1 MTTPLRA
8 LQHCFVA
15 GLGFRTRWTY
25 EASDGRERWLPA
37 GDGRSSGDGGW
48 IAAQQVTA
56 LCTGAIPRSARVRKT
71 SLDENAL
78 ADVLQKWIPNAV
90 LQTSAVSPTSSATEQ
105 ALIVQAMSARIT
117 AGHLVLLRHVI
128 GERSSRWCLASGA
141 ETSMSAADGVSALL
155 LLDSALPPVWSCG
168 YNARLEAVADRLVR
182 RTLDGGL
189 AQCRIVS
196 WLAVLP
202 MPVP

>member
-1 MTTPLRA
+1 M
-8 LQHCFVA
+8 
-15 GLGFRTRWTY
+15 
-25 EASDGRERWLPA
+25 
-37 GDGRSSGDGGW
+37 
-48 IAAQQVTA
+48 
-56 LCTGAIPRSARVRKT
+56 CTGAIPRSVRVRKT

-90 LQTSAVSPTSSATEQ
+90 LNAGTASLTSSATEQ
-105 ALIVQAMSARIT
+105 ALILNAMSATIT

-128 GERSSRWCLASGA
+128 GGSSPRWCLASGA

-182 RTLDGGL
+182 RTLDGGM
-189 AQCRIVS
+189 AQWRIVS
-196 WLAVLP
+196 WMAVIP

>member
-1 MTTPLRA
+1 MTTPPRA
-8 LQHCFVA
+8 LQHRFVA

-25 EASDGRERWLPA
+25 QASGGRERWLPA
-37 GDGRSSGDGGW
+37 GDGRSSCDGGW
-48 IAAQQVTA
+48 IVAQQAAA
-56 LCTGAIPRSARVRKT
+56 LCTGALPRAARARKP
-71 SLDENAL
+71 SLDEQ
-78 ADVLQKWIPNAV
+78 DVASLLQKWIPNAV
-90 LQTSAVSPTSSATEQ
+90 LHTSAVSPTSSATEQ
-105 ALIVQAMSARIT
+105 ALIVNAMSARIT

-128 GERSSRWCLASGA
+128 GESSPRWCLASGA
-141 ETSMSAADGVSALL
+141 EISVSAADGVSALL

-189 AQCRIVS
+189 AQLRIVS

-202 MPVP
+202 IPAP